1 VRVIGHLRSAARRH
15 PHADVAMAAVVYV
28 VTLVTTAAGPHG
40 GRLDATTVVVAA
52 VACGALVARR
62 RFPFIAFLVSA
73 VAAETYLAQYQAH
86 EGSMVLAAPLIAL
99 YTVADASSRRRALTI
114 GVLAVLAFAGLHM
127 LVKPSSWLGADNL
140 ALAALGGLAVAAGD
154 ASRSRRAY
162 LAEVEARAHRAERD
176 RDAEAARRVTDERLR
191 IARDLH
197 DVVGHHLALINVQA
211 GVATHVLDTQPRQ
224 TREALAHIRQASK
237 TALAELRD
245 TIGLLRQPDDQP
257 APTEPVTG
265 LAGLAELLTSY
276 RRSGL
281 VIDEQVDGA
290 VRPIAVAADLTA
302 YRLIQESLTNVCN
315 HVGRTTVAVRLRYRP
330 DALQVVVDNETAAVP
345 GSISPRPGNGHGVLG
360 MRERVTAL
368 GGTLSAGPRPNG
380 GYRVMAT
387 LPLTSGGLA

>member
-1 VRVIGHLRSAARRH
+1 
-15 PHADVAMAAVVYV
+15 
-28 VTLVTTAAGPHG
+28 
-40 GRLDATTVVVAA
+40 
-52 VACGALVARR
+52 
-62 RFPFIAFLVSA
+62 
-73 VAAETYLAQYQAH
+73 
-86 EGSMVLAAPLIAL
+86 
-99 YTVADASSRRRALTI
+99 LTI
-114 GVLAVLAFAGLHM
+114 GVLAVLTFAGLHM
-127 LVKPSSWLGADNL
+127 LVKPASWLGADNL
-140 ALAALGGLAVAAGD
+140 ALAALGALAVAAGD

-162 LAEVEARAHRAERD
+162 LAEVEARARRAERD

-245 TIGLLRQPDDQP
+245 TIGLLRQPDEQS
-257 APTEPVTG
+257 APTEPITG
-265 LAGLAELLTSY
+265 LAGLPELLTSF

-281 VIDEQVDGA
+281 VIDEHVDGA

-302 YRLIQESLTNVCN
+302 YRLIQESLTNVCK
-315 HVGRTTVAVRLRYRP
+315 HAGLTTVAVRLRYKP
-330 DALQVVVDNETAAVP
+330 DALQVVVDNEIASDP
-345 GSISPRPGNGHGVLG
+345 GSISPRPGNGHGVVG

-380 GYRVMAT
+380 GYRVTAT